1 MPYTHRKVGNKECVF
16 KKDTGKKVGCTTGDI
31 NDYLGALHANVKTEE
46 QELEEGIINIGREKM
61 YNGLVGIK
69 DSLKNESVR
78 TSQMFKTIIN
88 SIKTGKQLTSEE
100 RIKLGE
106 DLKNLL
112 TKLGYGAVFMLPG
125 GSVFILTYKLI
136 KNRMSKNK
144 EKLTEVNKLKG
155 GKSDNMTIKD
165 IANNF
170 NVPVSDIKKQ
180 INKGEKVES
189 EHTTDKEKQ
198 TEIATDH
205 VSEFPDYYDRLDKME
220 KAAEKAWGKKEKKK
234 KETNESKIFIKKLLR
249 ENIQNSSINQQI
261 SNELKKLGVTPN
273 DAYIIIDNDMQTE
286 GLGETI
292 KKTYDKFKTYSQAIA
307 KPLIVCSVLAGVV
320 SCQKNNPYVY
330 KFSYHIDKKID
341 YTLKQDAVV
350 GNNLKLDAGQ
360 KFGIMGGIVYMNNSK
375 LPQDLQQTMFD
386 FINNNKDLFTNN
398 SQQQYKPQEQVGS
411 WYELEDHKLPE
422 EERESMEEQLAA
434 NEKTRL
440 TGKDYIITDYKF
452 ELVGQSKHGDIETTD
467 GYK

>member
-1 MPYTHRKVGNKECVF
+1 MPYTHREVNDKECVF
-16 KKDTGKKVGCTTGDI
+16 KKDTGKQVGCTTGDI

-46 QELEEGIINIGREKM
+46 EIEEGIVDIGREKM

-144 EKLTEVNKLKG
+144 ENLTESNKLKG

-170 NVPVSDIKKQ
+170 NVLVSDIKKQ

-205 VSEFPDYYDRLDKME
+205 VSEFPDYYDRLEKLEKDADKYWKNKM
-220 KAAEKAWGKKEKKK
+220 
-234 KETNESKIFIKKLLR
+234 TESKKLIKNILR
-249 ENIQNSSINQQI
+249 ENLEQPFTVEYFRTRIPF
-261 SNELKKLGVTPN
+261 LK
-273 DAYIIIDNDMQTE
+273 
-286 GLGETI
+286 
-292 KKTYDKFKTYSQAIA
+292 
-307 KPLIVCSVLAGVV
+307 
-320 SCQKNNPYVY
+320 
-330 KFSYHIDKKID
+330 
-341 YTLKQDAVV
+341 
-350 GNNLKLDAGQ
+350 
-360 KFGIMGGIVYMNNSK
+360 
-375 LPQDLQQTMFD
+375 
-386 FINNNKDLFTNN
+386 
-398 SQQQYKPQEQVGS
+398 
-411 WYELEDHKLPE
+411 
-422 EERESMEEQLAA
+422 
-434 NEKTRL
+434 
-440 TGKDYIITDYKF
+440 DYKF
-452 ELVGQSKHGDIETTD
+452 FNDLNNRGDIEAQRIVFHENIQRIYDQSVVTFPQFNPSSYFIYRVSKNNVRTVHYFSLKNSFSVSQPKNMD
-467 GYK
+467 DLDFKIFLLMLKKVEENISFSDEIRLEDNEQLKTVDINRIINSMNEKMFKFEEFSANLNVPLF